1 MTFFSEEAGMTF
13 FKFIVLAVPACAWLL
28 AGCCGRARAE
38 GASAETA
45 AHAVARGL
53 RPRPRRMQEVLQ
65 RPGGEDG
72 LEEWTRSVID
82 GALDRAGHA
91 ARNVDRNASPVPLT
105 AESNA
110 APLGRSFAARGNTPE
125 VLVFMSLSA
134 PAESWRQWA
143 GEAASIGA
151 PILLRGVMK
160 EGLRATAG
168 RIGGL
173 LDGAGAGAAIDPRL
187 FRLFRIGLVP
197 AVAAVPGGVPPC
209 SSRGCADDPPP
220 PFDLIT
226 GNAAF
231 ECSQIVLA
239 SSLRLRAGNRDTV
252 S

>member
-1 MTFFSEEAGMTF
+1 MTF

-45 AHAVARGL
+45 AHAVAK
-53 RPRPRRMQEVLQ
+53 EVLQ

-91 ARNVDRNASPVPLT
+91 ARNVDRNASPFPLA

-110 APLGRSFAARGNTPE
+110 ARMARSFAARGNTPE

-143 GEAASIGA
+143 GEAASIGT
-151 PILLRGVMK
+151 PILMRGVMK

-173 LDGAGAGAAIDPRL
+173 LDGAEAGAAIDPRL

-197 AVAAVPGGVPPC
+197 AVVAVPGGVPPC

-226 GNAAF
+226 GNIGLAAAL
-231 ECSQIVLA
+231 EAIAAEGGPGRDAARRSLA
-239 SSLRLRAGNRDTV
+239 RLRGGWK
-252 S
+252 

>member
-1 MTFFSEEAGMTF
+1 MTF

-45 AHAVARGL
+45 AHAVAK
-53 RPRPRRMQEVLQ
+53 EVQQ

-91 ARNVDRNASPVPLT
+91 ARNVDRNASPFPLA

-110 APLGRSFAARGNTPE
+110 ARMARSFAARGNTPE

-143 GEAASIGA
+143 GEAARIGA
-151 PILLRGVMK
+151 PVVLRGVMK

-173 LDGAGAGAAIDPRL
+173 LDGAEAGAAIDPRL

-197 AVAAVPGGVPPC
+197 AVVAVPGGVPPC

-226 GNAAF
+226 GNIGLAAAL
-231 ECSQIVLA
+231 EAIAAEGGPGRDAARRALA
-239 SSLRLRAGNRDTV
+239 RLRGGWK
-252 S
+252 